1 MRLLTQVRR
10 VGRGRK
16 EPTDWWTLLLAVFVL
31 AGFPVQVIIG
41 LGAGRAAGVTA
52 AMPAALTV
60 GVADLLA
67 ALLLTVAMALG
78 PVRGSPAEY
87 TWVLGGP
94 VDRRSELTPRWLRT
108 LAGTGVLGTA
118 LAALGAAVGGADPVT
133 LWLTVVVGAGLG
145 VGVAAGATGLQGRT
159 AGVRRAV
166 QAGTTAVGV
175 VLVGLAVLLIRRGAT
190 PAIPGWVAPV
200 GAPLAVLLA
209 VWTVV
214 WGWRTIPALDRLALT
229 AGNALFTAGGAAVL
243 FMDPAL
249 LGDVLAQ
256 RRFSQMRIERSRSF
270 PAGRRRALLA
280 AEWVRAVRNH
290 RAAGIFVSALLV
302 PYVAAAVVP
311 ARWLPVVALL
321 SAVPAV
327 SPFGAGL
334 RKVCQSA
341 ALRRMLGGTDSALK
355 MLHLVVPA
363 VAAVLFTLA
372 AAPAMPADR
381 WIALAFTP
389 IGVLTNLWLRA
400 TAKPMEFD
408 GLVADLGFGPAPVQ
422 LSWFLIRG
430 IAPLALVLS
439 LQLAI

>member
-1 MRLLTQVRR
+1 
-10 VGRGRK
+10 
-16 EPTDWWTLLLAVFVL
+16 
-31 AGFPVQVIIG
+31 
-41 LGAGRAAGVTA
+41 
-52 AMPAALTV
+52 
-60 GVADLLA
+60 
-67 ALLLTVAMALG
+67 
-78 PVRGSPAEY
+78 VRGSPAEY

>member
-60 GVADLLA
+60 GVAVLLA

-249 LGDVLAQ
+249 VGDVLAQ